1 MSIVNYDK
9 IKELSVQKLG
19 SPEEVAKAFGI
30 SKASFYNYIKEKRGF
45 SLDDL
50 INISKILECDLN
62 DLLLKE
68 INIVM
73 PQEAKKPSEIY
84 ESLYDRLNE
93 KDNTIKA
100 QNQAINAMMQNIK
113 MLEEKCKEVQS
124 NGLGHSKSKAS

>member
-19 SPEEVAKAFGI
+19 TPEDAAKAFGI

-50 INISKILECDLN
+50 VNISKLLECDLN
-62 DLLLKE
+62 DLLLE
-68 INIVM
+68 RININL
-73 PQEAKKPSEIY
+73 PQEVSEPSEIY
-84 ESLYDRLNE
+84 KSIGDILKE

-100 QNQAINAMMQNIK
+100 QTQTIDAMMDTIK
-113 MLEEKCKEVQS
+113 PAQFAGVICAVS
-124 NGLGHSKSKAS
+124 RS